1 MRLISLHQS
10 FVLLLS
16 VSTAAA
22 TAHKND
28 DYLRQNTRPT
38 LIGQHFVD
46 GNKINQV
53 DNASSRFLKVIKYL
67 RLPWLT
73 NHDGATHDNDHL
85 DHREEEQVIIDQYPS
100 FTFLEDQGLLS
111 TAEA

>member
-1 MRLISLHQS
+1 M
-10 FVLLLS
+10 
-16 VSTAAA
+16 STAAA
-22 TAHKND
+22 TAHEKD